1 MNWSLDYYIS
11 MKRFSNHLLQLLLG
25 ALLLHLIWLLGYVLL
40 RTEVLPAPWLVYQ
53 HLFKM
58 DWSNLLLHTTAS
70 LERIAW
76 GILIA
81 TILAWGIALTV
92 ILAPRLGKVF
102 STFIY
107 FSYPIPK
114 LALLPIVMLIGGL
127 GEGTKVV
134 MIVLIILFQLAV
146 SMRDAL
152 LTVPREH
159 FMLAQSLGASTA
171 GILRHILIPAVLP
184 AFLSALRVAIG
195 TAISVL
201 FVTETYGTT
210 LGLGY
215 YITDAW
221 MRISYLDM
229 YAGVVLLSLI
239 GVLLFILIDLAEVS
253 LCPSLHRGK

>member
-1 MNWSLDYYIS
+1 

-40 RTEVLPAPWLVYQ
+40 RAEVLPAPWLVYQ
-53 HLFKM
+53 HLFEM

-159 FMLAQSLGASTA
+159 F
-171 GILRHILIPAVLP
+171 
-184 AFLSALRVAIG
+184 
-195 TAISVL
+195 
-201 FVTETYGTT
+201 
-210 LGLGY
+210 
-215 YITDAW
+215 
-221 MRISYLDM
+221 
-229 YAGVVLLSLI
+229 
-239 GVLLFILIDLAEVS
+239 IDLVYIRS
-253 LCPSLHRGK
+253 N